1 MLDFVPA
8 MKLRWFWFITLI
20 SLCHPQLRGQVVT
33 TQLPP
38 AQRRAAALPEAPA
51 PESRLPVAE
60 VVPQAPAGRPVRMQY
75 DHLQVLRVPHGN
87 EYVLTGH
94 ILLFYRDYIVHADHA
109 TYNSATGEIVAG
121 GHLMVDGGPDEEHIL
136 ADHGRLNVKNN
147 TADFFDVTGTLGVRK
162 VSGRRAVF
170 TSRDPYVVTGK
181 EVQQLGKG
189 HFRVVDGTMTACR
202 LPKPDWRFYARHI
215 ELNAGKAKAV
225 NANFRLFGVPIL
237 WVPYVKHEIRNLRT
251 SGILLPVAGNNSTYG
266 AVVGDS
272 VYITLGRSADLVAG
286 SLYYAKRGWAPF
298 ATFRYRGVGDNYLQ
312 VRVRSLLDRHTG
324 ENNLGGVD
332 FLADGR
338 YDFSKYT
345 RAVID
350 TEYLSSYRYR
360 LTFEQNYAAAINS
373 EVQSQ
378 LYVEHEQDGFAEA
391 LHFNRYQNIQNVN
404 PSGNEVRILHL
415 PQLDLRAVDHRLAG
429 TPIEWGYSVTSG
441 ALSRY
446 DYNPYGTAFRTGSEI
461 PRVDIWPWVNVPLHA
476 GGWNMR
482 PELAVRDTWYDRSQ
496 EATGL
501 NHFPVLRGESINR
514 MDVETGFTLRPPVV
528 GRDFDSPWVRRV
540 FGGDLRHTIAPS
552 IHYRYVTGIN
562 NFRKILRFDDTDV
575 ASDTNE
581 MEYGLTQRLYL
592 RNRKPHACKGAAAL
606 GPQTECGGGTLDWM
620 SLRVAQKY
628 YFNSTFGGAVTRG
641 TPNPLLSTLDFT
653 GVDFLTGPR
662 HYSPVISRLRVNTG
676 SGASAEWDLDYDTKA
691 GHITS
696 SNVYASYERGDYR
709 LKAGDA
715 YLDTIIGVPP
725 GTASTAASPTY
736 KPTPYNQ
743 LNLSAIYGASARR
756 GLNVG
761 AATGIDVERGDVQY
775 SAVQAMYNWNCCGF
789 TMEVRH
795 FSLAN
800 IRNDTEEL
808 FSFTLA
814 GFGSTGIPRSARIF

>member
-1 MLDFVPA
+1 MLNFVPA
-8 MKLRWFWFITLI
+8 MKLRWFWFITL
-20 SLCHPQLRGQVVT
+20 LTVCHPQLLAQVVT

-38 AQRRAAALPEAPA
+38 AKEAATTLPEAPS
-51 PESRLPVAE
+51 PETRLPVAQ
-60 VVPQAPAGRPVRMQY
+60 VVPQPLPGTPVRMQY
-75 DHLQVLRVPHGN
+75 ERLQVLRVPHGN

-94 ILLFYRDYIVHADHA
+94 IVLFYRDYIVHADKA
-109 TYNSATGEIVAG
+109 TYNSATGEVVAQ
-121 GHLMVDGGPDEEHIL
+121 GHLMVDGGPDDEHIL

-162 VSGRRAVF
+162 VSGHKAVF
-170 TSRDPYVVTGK
+170 TSQNPYVVTGK

-189 HFRVVDGTMTACR
+189 HYRVVDGTMTACR

-215 ELNAGKAKAV
+215 ELNDGKASAA

-272 VYITLGRSADLVAG
+272 VYVTLGRSADLVAG

-298 ATFRYRGVGDNYLQ
+298 ATFRYRGVGDNYGQ
-312 VRVRSLLDRHTG
+312 IRFRSLLDRHTG
-324 ENNLGGVD
+324 TNNLGGVD
-332 FLADGR
+332 FIADGR

-350 TEYLSSYRYR
+350 SEYLSSYRYR
-360 LTFEQNYAAAINS
+360 LTFEQNYTAATNS
-373 EVQSQ
+373 EVKSQ
-378 LYVEHEQDGFAEA
+378 LYVEHEQDGFVEA
-391 LHFNRYQNIQNVN
+391 IHFNRYQNIQNVN
-404 PSGNEVRILHL
+404 PTGNEVRILHL
-415 PQLDLRAVDHRLAG
+415 PQVDLTAEDHRLRG
-429 TPIEWGYSVTSG
+429 TPIEWGYAASAG

-446 DYNPYGTAFRTGSEI
+446 DYNPFGTAFRTGSEI
-461 PRVDIWPWVNVPLHA
+461 PRVDLRPWLNVPLHG
-476 GGWNMR
+476 GGWNFR
-482 PELAVRDTWYDRSQ
+482 PELSVRDTWYGKSQ
-496 EATGL
+496 HATGL

-528 GRDFDSPWVRRV
+528 GRDFDSAWVRRM

-552 IHYRYVTGIN
+552 IRYRYVTGIN
-562 NFRKILRFDDTDV
+562 NFRKILRFDDTDI

-592 RNRKPHACKGAAAL
+592 RNRKPHGCKGAASL
-606 GPQTECGGGTLDWM
+606 GPKKECGGGTLDWM

-628 YFNSTFGGAVTRG
+628 YFNSTFGGAVTKG
-641 TPNPLLSTLDFT
+641 TPNPLLATLDFT
-653 GVDFLTGPR
+653 GVDFLTSPR
-662 HYSPVISRLRVNTG
+662 DYSPVISRLRVNTG

-696 SNVYASYERGDYR
+696 SNVYADYRKGNYR

-715 YLDTIIGVPP
+715 YLDTVIGVPP
-725 GTASTAASPTY
+725 GTVSTAANPTN

-743 LNLSAIYGASARR
+743 LNLSAIYGSSARR
-756 GLNVG
+756 GFSAG
-761 AATGIDVERGDVQY
+761 GATGIDLQRGDVQY

-789 TMEVRH
+789 TVEVRH